1 MDIEIISDER
11 LKELRTNH
19 PVITKNYLIITPV
32 IRAVYLIIRERV
44 YMRSTGTFMYA
55 SPRMGK
61 TTCVKAIKILLEA
74 EFPHIFV
81 MSFIAERRK
90 KLEAS
95 MLIDI
100 LQSDKLSVP
109 KRANYKELQTKLL
122 IHIQSKLVML
132 NGHQFVLMIDEMQ
145 NLDDGELTTLAT
157 IHNRLETLD
166 IRMTTLGF
174 GQPEI
179 LDIRSSLMASNQSFL
194 IARFLCE
201 PIPFVGCASID
212 ALVEILNAYDEEL
225 HYPEGSDLNYTR
237 FFIPKAYEA
246 GCRLVTYAKPIW
258 AELTKAAKGLDA
270 NTIPMEHLTHT
281 IEALLVMGQERDA
294 PTFKFSTKQINAA
307 VNASNLHNF
316 ADLLGAETSK

>member
-1 MDIEIISDER
+1 MDIEVISDER
-11 LKELRTNH
+11 LKALRTNH
-19 PVITKNYLIITPV
+19 PVITKDYLIITPV
-32 IRAVYLIIRERV
+32 IRAVYSIIRERV

-74 EFPHIFV
+74 EFPRIFV

-145 NLDDGELTTLAT
+145 NLDEGELTTLAA
-157 IHNRLETLD
+157 IHNRLEALG

-212 ALVEILNAYDEEL
+212 ALVKILNSYDEEL
-225 HYPEGSDLNYTR
+225 HYPEGSDLNYTK

-246 GCRLVTYAKPIW
+246 GCRLVTYAKRIW
-258 AELTKAAKGLDA
+258 AELQKAANGLDA
-270 NTIPMEHLTHT
+270 NSIPMEHLTHT

-294 PTFKFSTKQINAA
+294 STFKFSTKQIKAA
-307 VNASNLHNF
+307 VNASNLRNF
-316 ADLLGAETSK
+316 TDLLGAETSK